1 MAAYVRSELEQ
12 IGVEV
17 EEDGAAAAIGG
28 QSGNLLARIGPDAA
42 KSVLFCAHLDT
53 VPHEGAVVPVVVDGG
68 WESEGDTILGADNKA
83 AVAVLLELARRA
95 TIEGAA

>member
-1 MAAYVRSELEQ
+1 MRPASELETRRLNETFAALCAIPSPSRAEGAVAAYVRSELEQ

-68 WESEGDTILGADNKA
+68 W
-83 AVAVLLELARRA
+83 
-95 TIEGAA
+95 